1 MAEAAAGGAG
11 MTVEKVLADIVSAGG
26 EVVVHGRRRRRR
38 EPALRSIPEA
48 LES

>member
-26 EVVVHGRRRRRR
+26 EVVVHGRRRRRWV
-38 EPALRSIPEA
+38 PALRSIPEA